1 MKYVSLAGLEEY
13 LEGTAPEDQNDPEA
27 ETKFALADCEARMLA
42 YITPNTP
49 RCDEQIEAFCQAV
62 YAQYRHEH
70 SAAASQIDGVPEG
83 LRSFT
88 LNGFSATLDDT
99 VNGSMLFRTGISR
112 TSWAILLYA
121 GLLYRGVQQCGCD
134 WGERLC

>member
-1 MKYVSLAGLEEY
+1 MKYVSLVGLEEY
-13 LEGTAPEDQNDPEA
+13 LEGIIPENQKDPEA
-27 ETKFALADCEARMLA
+27 EARLALADCEARLLA

-49 RCDEQIEAFCQAV
+49 RCDEQIEAFCKAV

-70 SAAASQIDGVPEG
+70 SAAASQMDGVPEG

-88 LNGFSATLDDT
+88 VNGFSATLDDM
-99 VNGSMLFRTGISR
+99 VNGSTLFRTGISR
-112 TSWAILLYA
+112 TAWAILLYA
-121 GLLYRGVQQCGCD
+121 GLLYRGVPQCRCD

>member
-13 LEGTAPEDQNDPEA
+13 LEGICLENQNDLEA
-27 ETKFALADCEARMLA
+27 ETKLALTDCEARMLA
-42 YITPNTP
+42 YITPNAP

-70 SAAASQIDGVPEG
+70 SAAASQMDGVPEG

-88 LNGFSATLDDT
+88 VNGFSATLDDA

-112 TSWAILLYA
+112 TAWAILLYA
-121 GLLYRGVQQCGCD
+121 GLLYRGVPQYGCD
-134 WGERLC
+134 WGEQL

>member
-1 MKYVSLAGLEEY
+1 MKYVSLVRLEEY
-13 LEGTAPEDQNDPEA
+13 LEGIIPENQKDPEA
-27 ETKFALADCEARMLA
+27 EARLALADCEVRLLA

-49 RCDEQIEAFCQAV
+49 RCDEQIEAFCEAV

-70 SAAASQIDGVPEG
+70 SAAASQMDGVPEG

-88 LNGFSATLDDT
+88 VNGFSATLDDT
-99 VNGSMLFRTGISR
+99 VNGSTLFRTGISR
-112 TSWAILLYA
+112 TAWAILLYA
-121 GLLYRGVQQCGCD
+121 GLLYRGVPQCGCD

>member
-13 LEGTAPEDQNDPEA
+13 LEGICLENQNDLEA
-27 ETKFALADCEARMLA
+27 ETKLALTDCEERMLA
-42 YITPNTP
+42 YITPNAP

-70 SAAASQIDGVPEG
+70 SAAASQMDGVPEG

-88 LNGFSATLDDT
+88 VNGFSATLDDA

-112 TSWAILLYA
+112 TAWAILLYA
-121 GLLYRGVQQCGCD
+121 GLLYRGVPQYGCD
-134 WGERLC
+134 WGEQL

>member
-13 LEGTAPEDQNDPEA
+13 LEGICLENQNDLEA
-27 ETKFALADCEARMLA
+27 ETKLALTDCEERMLA
-42 YITPNTP
+42 YITPNAP

-70 SAAASQIDGVPEG
+70 SAAASQMDGVPEG

-88 LNGFSATLDDT
+88 VNGFSAMLDDA

-112 TSWAILLYA
+112 TAWAILLYA
-121 GLLYRGVQQCGCD
+121 GLLYRGVPQYGCD
-134 WGERLC
+134 WGEQL

>member
-13 LEGTAPEDQNDPEA
+13 LESIIPENQKDLEA
-27 ETKFALADCEARMLA
+27 EARLALADCEARLLA

-70 SAAASQIDGVPEG
+70 SAAASQMDGVPEG

-88 LNGFSATLDDT
+88 VNGFSATLDDT
-99 VNGSMLFRTGISR
+99 VNGSTLFRTGISR
-112 TSWAILLYA
+112 TAWAILLYA
-121 GLLYRGVQQCGCD
+121 GLLYRGVPQCGCD
-134 WGERLC
+134 WGEQL